1 MLEKIGLPP
10 KPSMRGATW
19 VLDASICQGCAAQ
32 FSLFTWKIGKAG
44 GEKWKSQVM
53 LRQYARHL
61 LMDIAC
67 WLLLFECLYCRSLC
81 RYSKSYVFVNIGDKL
96 LICVRLS
103 NVM

>member
-53 LRQYARHL
+53 LTAASLMRTDLHL
-61 LMDIAC
+61 VFSLAGSKEAVCKAPPDGYC
-67 WLLLFECLYCRSLC
+67 LLASAF
-81 RYSKSYVFVNIGDKL
+81 
-96 LICVRLS
+96 
-103 NVM
+103 